1 MVRPERVFIFK
12 YVFLLVFVS
21 VVAGLTFPQAGV
33 CQVNPFESEVI
44 GIDAAGSAGTTRN
57 EKAEIAE
64 EFQAIKSFNAK
75 NENAAL
81 QRFYFPVAG
90 WTGRLMLPSPDKRLP
105 DGSVLVYLTGA
116 AKPEMIGKTFRLVRK
131 PRDENEEWVEK
142 LRTDVSISE
151 KVLAAAKKSGDKI
164 PFALNGLK
172 RVSSLESLAAAR
184 PGEMDV
190 AIPEPE
196 MSGNI
201 LIIKDDPIQISGSRK
216 ALVRFIGPAKGAY
229 RRVMHYN
236 AGTGSFNGPSEY
248 VSIPEISFRDSKKD
262 VVPMSSTVG
271 IENARSNEEG
281 WYIYGSDKGGFFH
294 VEALEP
300 RSVLRVGNPPAISGS
315 DQIKE
320 YLAKS
325 AYAGIKTDFS
335 RQVQWLPAE
344 KKDSGWPVGTRGL
357 LIHAFGWRKSPLEKS
372 SGIILGLV
380 TGHFAF
386 GQAEVVECPITGE
399 PRWDIDYFQIYVHNR
414 NHIVSC
420 AQKWHA
426 YVGNLRRGWMYT
438 VPVID
443 TIVKLPE
450 KGIIKTPTG
459 EINMFSLIRK
469 EFEKMMAIYRTGSG
483 TGATAV
489 RTDVSCVQDSHAA
502 LYAFFRELQAML
514 KNENRN
520 PAGLDADNSLE
531 ARIAKMIKDIEAN
544 ITFHGIPSGKWKAFY
559 DNPDR
564 QRYSNPFTVVFD
576 TVLSAGTMFPRNAK
590 DKMIEMFAEHGLPMY
605 NILISQAGG
614 RIDKLTP
621 VAPTSPRRR

>member
-1 MVRPERVFIFK
+1 MKSLLRFQFVKLLCVL
-12 YVFLLVFVS
+12 VVCLVFPRM
-21 VVAGLTFPQAGV
+21 GI
-33 CQVNPFESEVI
+33 CQVNPFEAEVTGL
-44 GIDAAGSAGTTRN
+44 GISGSSGPSRI
-57 EKAEIAE
+57 EKAEVSE
-64 EFQAIKSFNAK
+64 DYQAIKDFNAK
-75 NENAAL
+75 NDKVVID
-81 QRFYFPVAG
+81 RYYFPIAH
-90 WTGRLMLPSPDKRLP
+90 WTGRLVLPSPAKRLP
-105 DGSVLVYLTGA
+105 DGSVYIYLTGA
-116 AKPEMIGKTFRLVRK
+116 AKPGMAGKTFRLVRK
-131 PRDENEEWVEK
+131 QRDENDEWVEK
-142 LRTDVSISE
+142 LRTDVNIAE
-151 KVLAAAKKSGDKI
+151 KVLSAARKSGDKI

-172 RVSSLESLAAAR
+172 NVSSLESLAAAR
-184 PGEMDV
+184 PREMDV

-196 MSGNI
+196 ISGDV
-201 LIIKDDPIQISGSRK
+201 LIIRDDPIQISGARK
-216 ALVRFIGPAKGAY
+216 ALVRFVGPAKGSY
-229 RRVMHYN
+229 RRITHYN
-236 AGTGSFNGPSEY
+236 AAAGSFSGPSEY
-248 VSIPEISFRDSKKD
+248 VSIPDFFFRDSKKD
-262 VVPMSSTVG
+262 VVPMSSTVD

-281 WYIYGSDKGGFFH
+281 WYVYGSYRAGLFH

-300 RSVLRVGNPPAISGS
+300 RSALKVGNPPAISGS
-315 DQIKE
+315 AQIKE

-325 AYAGIKTDFS
+325 AYADIRTDFS
-335 RQVQWLPAE
+335 RQVQWLPAD
-344 KKDSGWPVGTRGL
+344 KQDDNWPVGTRGL
-357 LIHAFGWRKSPLEKS
+357 LIHAFGWRKSSLEKNN

-386 GQAEVVECPITGE
+386 GQAEVVKCSITGE

-450 KGIIKTPTG
+450 NGVIKTATG
-459 EINMFSLIRK
+459 EINMFRLLRK
-469 EFEKMMAIYRTGSG
+469 EFEKMMAVYRTGSG

-502 LYAFFRELQAML
+502 LYAFFRELQSLL
-514 KNENRN
+514 KKENAN
-520 PAGLDADNSLE
+520 PAAIEAESFVG
-531 ARIAKMIKDIEAN
+531 ARIEKLIKGIEAN

-564 QRYSNPFTVVFD
+564 QRYTNPFTVVFD
-576 TVLSAGTMFPRNAK
+576 TMLSAGTMFPRNAN

-614 RIDKLTP
+614 KIDKLVP
-621 VAPTSPRRR
+621 VAPSSPRRR